1 MITLRKVNK
10 YKELEIEFNSDYEKK
25 IKKIQKDV
33 LNILPDNYS
42 LSDLQDQGKIL
53 KALQEVEESER
64 NKLMTLFN
72 KAQEILNEKDENKL
86 DFDLKVYT
94 DVLGKEYNEDTDLEG
109 VLKEVATFRDKVEL
123 IRGRNPKYSKQW
135 NLG

>member
-10 YKELEIEFNSDYEKK
+10 YKELEKEFNSDYEKK

-42 LSDLQDQGKIL
+42 LSDLQDQSKIL
-53 KALQEVEESER
+53 KALQEVEENER

-94 DVLGKEYNEDTDLEG
+94 DVLGKQYNEDTDLEG

-123 IRGRNPKYSKQW
+123 VRGRNPQYSKQW